1 MTGKFE
7 DLKAGTGNS
16 EGSTLLVHETSV
28 SACFPI
34 LTSGKGLK
42 DMVINKGMQYSIVT
56 VEIREEGKAPD
67 LRHYTFALESGSPR
81 TESEIGIE
89 ALDCLKGIPGA
100 KEVKD
105 IQILSLEEYIVY
117 LQNQLKDYYNLQKE

>member
-34 LTSGKGLK
+34 ITSGKGLK
-42 DMVINKGMQYSIVT
+42 DRN
-56 VEIREEGKAPD
+56 D
-67 LRHYTFALESGSPR
+67 LL
-81 TESEIGIE
+81 
-89 ALDCLKGIPGA
+89 L
-100 KEVKD
+100 
-105 IQILSLEEYIVY
+105 
-117 LQNQLKDYYNLQKE
+117 